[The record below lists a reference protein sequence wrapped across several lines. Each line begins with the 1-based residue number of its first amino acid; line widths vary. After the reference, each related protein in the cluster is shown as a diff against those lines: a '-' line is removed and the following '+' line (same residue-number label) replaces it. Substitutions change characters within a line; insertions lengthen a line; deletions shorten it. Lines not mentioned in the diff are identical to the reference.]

1 MQVSGIL
8 QEKLDLVMKNGDQA
22 NCYPGCINLT
32 SFCAE
37 GESFML
43 ALCPGSACTYAFL
56 QPSYVLKALSAQD
69 DMEEV
74 VLYTLEKTVQ
84 EVGILRFNPPP
95 AFPIVVLLVALHTE
109 LLILVQLL
117 VAVLSVLLHL
127 DRLFVTFHSLHDYV
141 DVEFLIR

>member
-8 QEKLDLVMKNGDQA
+8 QEKLDLVMKNGDHA

-37 GESFML
+37 GESFMM
-43 ALCPGSACTYAFL
+43 ALCPGSACTYASL

-84 EVGILRFNPPP
+84 EVGMSPEVCRCLEAALCSDCSERDSP
-95 AFPIVVLLVALHTE
+95 A
-109 LLILVQLL
+109 
-117 VAVLSVLLHL
+117 
-127 DRLFVTFHSLHDYV
+127 
-141 DVEFLIR
+141 

>member
-22 NCYPGCINLT
+22 NCYPRCINLT

-37 GESFML
+37 GESFMM
-43 ALCPGSACTYAFL
+43 ALCPGSACTYASL

-95 AFPIVVLLVALHTE
+95 ASPRCRTSRRSSH
-109 LLILVQLL
+109 
-117 VAVLSVLLHL
+117 
-127 DRLFVTFHSLHDYV
+127 
-141 DVEFLIR
+141 

>member
-1 MQVSGIL
+1 M
-8 QEKLDLVMKNGDQA
+8 M
-22 NCYPGCINLT
+22 
-32 SFCAE
+32 
-37 GESFML
+37 
-43 ALCPGSACTYAFL
+43 ALSPGSSCIFASL
-56 QPSYVLKALSAQD
+56 QPSYSYMLNAMSAQD

-117 VAVLSVLLHL
+117 VAVLSMLLHL